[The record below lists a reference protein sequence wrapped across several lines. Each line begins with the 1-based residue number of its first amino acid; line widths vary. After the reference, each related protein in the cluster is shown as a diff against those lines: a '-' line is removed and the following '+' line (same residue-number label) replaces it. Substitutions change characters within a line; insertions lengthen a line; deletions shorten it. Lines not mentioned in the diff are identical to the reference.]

1 MASTSMFLLMTKRGE
16 VYWVQLDPTIG
27 SEINKTRP
35 CVVLTVN
42 PINAGRR
49 SVVVVPLTSK
59 GPERLPL
66 VVELES
72 AESFAV
78 CDQVRAVSKQRLGRA
93 HSVLSNEDMA
103 KLETNLR
110 TVLGL

>member
-1 MASTSMFLLMTKRGE
+1 MTKRGD

-49 SVVVVPLTSK
+49 SVVIVPLTSK

-66 VVELES
+66 VVGLES
-72 AESFAV
+72 ADSFAV
-78 CDQVRAVSKQRLGRA
+78 CDQIRAVSKQRLGRP
-93 HSVLSNEDMA
+93 HSTLSNEDMV

>member
-1 MASTSMFLLMTKRGE
+1 MTKRGE

-66 VVELES
+66 VVELGS

-78 CDQVRAVSKQRLGRA
+78 CDQIRAVSKQRLGRP
-93 HSVLSNEDMA
+93 HSALSNEDMT

-110 TVLGL
+110 AVLGL